1 MVLSPENLG
10 IGDWVLG
17 IGYLENFFPVPSP
30 QSPITTKKPET
41 FEEFRARSDSL
52 A

>member
-1 MVLSPENLG
+1 MRLCGKFGVNHDFVLLKIEYWILR
-10 IGDWVLG
+10 I
-17 IGYLENFFPVPSP
+17 I
-30 QSPITTKKPET
+30 KKPET